1 MGEDDEINAVIN
13 LYKGNWREE
22 EDVVKGLFELMM
34 VSDRHKVYL
43 AVYGGQC
50 IKEYV
55 IFYFH
60 IFCKYQKLFKQ
71 KNKRRAC

>member
-34 VSDRHKVYL
+34 VSDRRIWRSM
-43 AVYGGQC
+43 AVNAL
-50 IKEYV
+50 KNML
-55 IFYFH
+55 FLDFH